1 MTRDTQRSGEE
12 VGAFGTLFVN
22 ELSLAD
28 RAAPTSQQPEDRGQ
42 KFPNSPDFP
51 RSDRTQ
57 FRGWTAQVWM
67 IIQQKPTSS
76 PDEQSK
82 MQFAVNSVRGVAL
95 GQILPHIREAR
106 EIGLEGLPAFIQ
118 LLEAAFGDPYQVT
131 AAERKMREIKQKN
144 CEFCQYNA
152 QYKVIAANLDWN
164 PLAL

>member
-1 MTRDTQRSGEE
+1 
-12 VGAFGTLFVN
+12 
-22 ELSLAD
+22 
-28 RAAPTSQQPEDRGQ
+28 
-42 KFPNSPDFP
+42 
-51 RSDRTQ
+51 
-57 FRGWTAQVWM
+57 
-67 IIQQKPTSS
+67 
-76 PDEQSK
+76 

-164 PLAL
+164 PLALWKALQMGLSDEMKDSFTNSDMPEELLTFVTVCQKRNNEIQ